1 MAYQYGPETYGQE
14 PWQSPPVEG
23 VQPSAA
29 VPLPA
34 LMQGPP
40 DVGISGPPA
49 SSYPAAG
56 NPMHGAYR
64 DPQTASLDSYL
75 HQQAQAYLAANPAP
89 APPPTASQQWG
100 SPMATMQDA
109 PGSTYQG
116 QSYGQSTP
124 QQQQPQRAQVPLPR
138 PRPQQGGGQQR
149 QQAPLPQQQQQS
161 NSWAQQQWQ
170 AALQQRQQQQQ
181 QQARQQQ
188 QWRAAFQQ
196 WQQRQPWQ
204 QWPQQQAL
212 QAQAQSSAPY
222 GNPRYVGQQWQQH
235 QTLWDAVAPY
245 FNGLLTPSP
254 HSNPRYGM

>member
-161 NSWAQQQWQ
+161 NSWAQHRQQ
-170 AALQQRQQQQQ
+170 AAL
-181 QQARQQQ
+181 QQQ

-204 QWPQQQAL
+204 QWPQQQWPQQQAL
-212 QAQAQSSAPY
+212 QAQAQSPPPY
-222 GNPRYVGQQWQQH
+222 GNPRYGRKQQD
-235 QTLWDAVAPY
+235 QTNVPSWPT

-254 HSNPRYGM
+254 YSNPRYGR